1 MNDTHDIPTSAAADE
16 DGPLDPQD
24 AARLLEQTQKK
35 AKHQFTHQTPLLSL
49 AQALVVLVVYGA
61 IWFSVRG
68 QHPYEG
74 PSLGVVGY
82 VYVITA
88 VSILVIL
95 ALYVQATAGVS
106 GRTRRDE
113 RITAI
118 PLVVA
123 LVAVYVVDG
132 ALKYD
137 GFSNAIVY
145 GVFDAAVPWV
155 VVGAVM
161 AGLAAA
167 QEDWWKL
174 AGALAMIVVGA
185 ASTFAGPINVWGI
198 LAVGGCLLLAG
209 QAVLR
214 LRRSNLS

>member
-1 MNDTHDIPTSAAADE
+1 MNDPHNLHTSAPTDE
-16 DGPLDPQD
+16 AGPLDPQE
-24 AARLLEQTQKK
+24 AARLLERTQQR
-35 AKHQFTHQTPLLSL
+35 ARRQLTHQTPLLSL
-49 AQALVVLVVYGA
+49 AQALVVLVIYGA

-68 QHPYEG
+68 QQPYEG

-95 ALYVQATAGVS
+95 ALYMQATAGVS

-123 LVAVYVVDG
+123 LIGVYVVDG

-174 AGALAMIVVGA
+174 AGALAMIVIGA
-185 ASTFAGPINVWGI
+185 GSTFAGPINVWGI
-198 LAVGGCLLLAG
+198 LALGGCLLLTG

-214 LRRSNLS
+214 LRRSHLS